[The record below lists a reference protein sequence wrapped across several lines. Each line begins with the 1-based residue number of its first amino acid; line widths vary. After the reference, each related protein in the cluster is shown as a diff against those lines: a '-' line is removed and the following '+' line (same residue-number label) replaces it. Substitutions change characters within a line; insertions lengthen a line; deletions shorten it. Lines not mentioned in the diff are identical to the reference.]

1 MKDEELIEK
10 TDRAISELVIDKVS
24 LRKAYNYYNGKMDKD
39 QFKFIED
46 TYGIGS
52 PTSVEFIP
60 LIKKHVDALLGE
72 YLGTPIIPKV
82 SCKDKGTI
90 NNIFREKQLLISNEI
105 SNFFQRH
112 LRNSLLQFADG
123 KDITDK
129 NIEQQLN
136 TLIEDLEQNFVS
148 QYEIAAQNV
157 LEYIM
162 QSKETDIYTKLRQLL
177 LDLLITGYTFYRVK
191 PSSAGSNV
199 EIEVLNPLD
208 TFVDRNFDSPYIKN
222 SYRAVVRKWLTINQ
236 VLNQYGKDLSKS
248 EIKQLKEDWRE
259 MGGYDG
265 STYYVRTTS
274 SGLMANTE
282 VTPDQSNYNDFYYKK
297 LPVYEVEWTET
308 DDNFVM
314 QRYRTVRIGGPEETY
329 ILLGKDENVIRSKDC
344 PDKCGL
350 TVNGVYFLNRS
361 NEPYS
366 LVLACAS
373 MQDKYNLLHYYRDN
387 LIANS
392 GTVGD
397 WIDETLIPAHLGVN
411 FPERLKKWI
420 QYKKQGIG
428 VINTQQEGAMS
439 NGQAPI
445 NTIFNGFDDTVKA
458 QAIQAIN
465 MAIDSIEQTT
475 SSITG
480 VFRERLNG
488 IEQRDAV
495 TNVKQGATNSFI
507 ITKPIYQQMDLVT
520 GEILLD
526 SLNTGKVVY
535 KKGLTGTLI
544 LGEKYQKIFT
554 ALPENFTVS
563 DYDIHIIT
571 STSVLQEMEQIKA
584 VIPDL
589 IKSGAF
595 TPEIIF
601 EALTT
606 KSLTELKYKVN
617 KAMRKQKEEN
627 NQLNQALQQVEQLNQ
642 QLQQAQSELQKAQTK
657 IESLNEQQ
665 LQLDKQ
671 RLKAETEL
679 EWYKAQTD
687 RTYKQES
694 NKIDEKKVEV
704 ELYQIRDGNPYNDK
718 VNFDK

>member
-1 MKDEELIEK
+1 MTNEELIEK
-10 TDRAISELVIDKVS
+10 TDQAIAELVTEKTQ

-39 QFKFIED
+39 QFKYIED
-46 TYGIGS
+46 AYGIGS

-72 YLGTPIIPKV
+72 YLGVPIIPKV
-82 SCKDKGTI
+82 SCKDSKTI
-90 NNIFREKQLLISNEI
+90 SNIFKEKQLLISNEI
-105 SNFFQRH
+105 GEFFKRH
-112 LRNSLLQFADG
+112 LRNSLLQFANG

-136 TLIEDLEQNFVS
+136 HLIEDLDQSFVS
-148 QYEIAAQNV
+148 QYEVAAQNV

-162 QSKETDIYTKLRQLL
+162 QSRETDIHTKLRQLL

-191 PSSAGSNV
+191 PSAKKTNV

-208 TFVDRNFDSPYIKN
+208 TFVDRNFDSPYVKN
-222 SYRAVVRKWLTINQ
+222 SYRAVVRKWLTVEQ
-236 VLNQYGKDLSKS
+236 VLNQYGEHLTKDEIEELRQDLSVHGTDS
-248 EIKQLKEDWRE
+248 
-259 MGGYDG
+259 
-265 STYYVRTTS
+265 SSYYVRS
-274 SGLMANTE
+274 VSGSMGLMADKE
-282 VTPDQSNYNDFYYKK
+282 ITPGEPDDNFRHRKI
-297 LPVYEVEWTET
+297 PVYEVEWLET
-308 DDNFVM
+308 DKDFVM
-314 QRYRTVRIGGPEETY
+314 KRYKTIRIGGPEETY
-329 ILLGKDENVIRSKDC
+329 ILIGEDDTAIRSNDN
-344 PDKCGL
+344 PTICGL
-350 TVNGVYFLNRS
+350 SINGVYFLNRS

-366 LVLACAS
+366 LVLACSS

-420 QYKKQGIG
+420 SYKKQGLG
-428 VINTQQEGAMS
+428 LINTQQDGAMS

-445 NTIFNGFDDTVKA
+445 NTIFNGFDDTVKS
-458 QAIQAIN
+458 QAIQAIQ

-495 TNVKQGATNSFI
+495 TNVKQGAANSFI

-520 GEILLD
+520 GEMLLD
-526 SLNTGKVVY
+526 SLNIGKVVY

-544 LGEKYQKIFT
+544 LGERYQKVFT
-554 ALPENFTVS
+554 ALPEHFTLS
-563 DYDIHIIT
+563 DYDIHVIT
-571 STSVLQEMEQIKA
+571 STNVLQEMEQIKS

-595 TPEIIF
+595 TPDIIF

-606 KSLTELKYKVN
+606 KSLTELKHKVTL
-617 KAMRKQKEEN
+617 AMKKQKEEN
-627 NQLNQALQQVEQLNQ
+627 NQLNQLAQQNEQLQQ
-642 QLQQAQSELQKAQTK
+642 QLQQCQSDLQKANNK
-657 IESLNEQQ
+657 IESLNEKQIQ
-665 LQLDKQ
+665 IEQQ

-687 RTYKQES
+687 RTYKQASSKTE
-694 NKIDEKKVEV
+694 EKKVDI
-704 ELYQIRDGNPYNDK
+704 ELMQMKDGNPYNDK